1 MIIRQSWYA
10 LILLGGWHACRALLV
25 CAELGRCWEQGSI
38 KEWVHSQVPDLRF
51 EGEILVVGS
60 YRINAIAGAR
70 IFAARES
77 HGFGCCGQFS
87 PGQHAHQSCLRI
99 GSAEHELGLK
109 SGCRFR
115 CPGLGCDA

>member
-60 YRINAIAGAR
+60 YRINAIAGAW
-70 IFAARES
+70 IFAVRES
-77 HGFGCCGQFS
+77 LGFRV
-87 PGQHAHQSCLRI
+87 LRAVLTWSACPPELFKNRVCRTCI
-99 GSAEHELGLK
+99 GVEVWV
-109 SGCRFR
+109 
-115 CPGLGCDA
+115 